1 MKNYDFKIIE
11 AQLSFKNYED
21 INTYWLPEI
30 CFTGRSN
37 VGKSS
42 LINALLNRKRLATTS
57 NRPGHTKKIF
67 FYNIDKKFILVDL
80 PGYGYA
86 QISKKK
92 TKDLSELL
100 HLYLTKRDALK
111 KVFVL
116 IDSRHGFKENDI
128 QFVEFLAEYKINFKV
143 ILTKIDKVTKKDK
156 KSLTQSFE
164 LNSLTKNNPPLFS
177 SAKIK
182 KGIKEIRKEII
193 NTVGYI

>member
-1 MKNYDFKIIE
+1 MKNYDFKAIE
-11 AQLSFKNYED
+11 SQLSFKNYED
-21 INTYWLPEI
+21 LNAYWLPEI

-42 LINALLNRKRLATTS
+42 LINALLNRKGLATTS
-57 NRPGHTKKIF
+57 NKPGHTKKIF
-67 FYNIDKKFILVDL
+67 LYNINKKFILVDL

-92 TKDLSELL
+92 TQELSELL
-100 HLYLTKRDALK
+100 HLYLTKRAALK

-116 IDSRHGFKENDI
+116 IDSRHGFKESDL
-128 QFVEFLAEYKINFKV
+128 QFIEFLAEHNIEFKV
-143 ILTKIDKVTKKDK
+143 ILTKIDKVSKNDEKN
-156 KSLTQSFE
+156 LTQSFE
-164 LNSLTKNNPPLFS
+164 LNSLTKNNPPFFS

-193 NTVGYI
+193 NTIN

>member
-1 MKNYDFKIIE
+1 MKNYDFKAIE
-11 AQLSFKNYED
+11 SQLSFKHYED
-21 INTYWLPEI
+21 LNSYWLPEI

-42 LINALLNRKRLATTS
+42 LINALLNRKGLATTS
-57 NRPGHTKKIF
+57 NKPGHTKKIF
-67 FYNIDKKFILVDL
+67 LYNIDKKFILVDL

-92 TKDLSELL
+92 TKELSELL
-100 HLYLTKRDALK
+100 HLYLTKRDSLK

-116 IDSRHGFKENDI
+116 IDSRHGFKESDI
-128 QFVEFLAEYKINFKV
+128 QFIEFLAEHKIIFKV
-143 ILTKIDKVTKKDK
+143 ILTKVDKISKNDR

-164 LNSLTKNNPPLFS
+164 LNSLTKSNPPFFS

-193 NTVGYI
+193 NTID